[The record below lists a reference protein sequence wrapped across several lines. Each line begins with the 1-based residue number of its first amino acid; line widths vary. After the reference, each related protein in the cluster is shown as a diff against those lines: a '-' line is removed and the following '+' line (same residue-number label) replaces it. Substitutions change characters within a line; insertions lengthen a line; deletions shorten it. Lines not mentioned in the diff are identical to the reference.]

1 MDAAATML
9 AGRTTAVAAARTYRA
24 ATLALNAMIETPS
37 IPDGTDPANT
47 DPTCWGRVL
56 RGSLAG
62 YGAGTVMLGKM
73 HTRPK
78 AHRKRTD
85 ET

>member
-9 AGRTTAVAAARTYRA
+9 AGRTMAATVAKTCRA
-24 ATLALNAMIETPS
+24 ATLALNAMIEP
-37 IPDGTDPANT
+37 PRFRGTQDPANAG
-47 DPTCWGRVL
+47 PTCWGRVL

-62 YGAGTVMLGKM
+62 YCADAVMLRKM
-73 HTRPK
+73 HTPAK
-78 AHRKRTD
+78 AQRKRTD